1 MTGIDSGIESS
12 YGSLELSDSP
22 IFPIF
27 YSSKQN
33 FSPFFLS
40 FSFFLL
46 ARVAM
51 AETLPAIFL
60 FILETIREDSS
71 LIFLFSFF
79 RNKSLRTKQ
88 TVARTEREDRK
99 NSLHLRLFFRLL
111 LKSTNALSFARVKKK
126 EKKGSIC
133 LLHSPFR
140 KGGC

>member
-1 MTGIDSGIESS
+1 
-12 YGSLELSDSP
+12 
-22 IFPIF
+22 
-27 YSSKQN
+27 
-33 FSPFFLS
+33 
-40 FSFFLL
+40 
-46 ARVAM
+46 M

-71 LIFLFSFF
+71 PIFLFSFF
-79 RNKSLRTKQ
+79 RNKSLRTNQ

-111 LKSTNALSFARVKKK
+111 FEIYERPFFRLR
-126 EKKGSIC
+126 KKGSIC

>member
-1 MTGIDSGIESS
+1 
-12 YGSLELSDSP
+12 
-22 IFPIF
+22 
-27 YSSKQN
+27 
-33 FSPFFLS
+33 
-40 FSFFLL
+40 
-46 ARVAM
+46 M

-71 LIFLFSFF
+71 PIFLFSFF
-79 RNKSLRTKQ
+79 RNKSLRTN
-88 TVARTEREDRK
+88 RTENEDRK
-99 NSLHLRLFFRLL
+99 NSLHLRLFFRLF

>member
-1 MTGIDSGIESS
+1 
-12 YGSLELSDSP
+12 
-22 IFPIF
+22 
-27 YSSKQN
+27 
-33 FSPFFLS
+33 
-40 FSFFLL
+40 
-46 ARVAM
+46 M

-71 LIFLFSFF
+71 FIFLFSFF